1 MLNYLGFTSTDTVMY
16 KLLCW
21 NAQHYSVTSKWT
33 YLGGGNL
40 GCMFVHSVNNPLKSR
55 RCEAECTSCMQIY
68 ISERERTA
76 VIILSEEH
84 AWISYN
90 TILEDWSK
98 GDEW

>member
-1 MLNYLGFTSTDTVMY
+1 MIKYLGFTNTGTIMY
-16 KLLCW
+16 KLLRRNPQC
-21 NAQHYSVTSKWT
+21 YSVTSKWT

-55 RCEAECTSCMQIY
+55 RCDAECTSCRQTY

-76 VIILSEEH
+76 VIILSEVQ
-84 AWISYN
+84 AWIQYN